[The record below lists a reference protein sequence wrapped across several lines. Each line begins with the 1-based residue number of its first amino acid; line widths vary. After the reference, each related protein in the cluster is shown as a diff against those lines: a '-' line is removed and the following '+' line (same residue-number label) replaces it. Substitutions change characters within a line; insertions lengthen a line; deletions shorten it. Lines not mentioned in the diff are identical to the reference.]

1 MTYFQSFWINLLFF
15 AILTRIVSTTIT
27 NINYTSLCG
36 RNVTLNRSN
45 FVLEINFG
53 VYDSHLLSVV
63 NHKDCICIIEWRGS
77 NEYRLT
83 PHVIETSTKTNQTR
97 SHYDSKKIT
106 LNIKEMHGTIFELKM
121 FGSKDFILAMIP
133 AIILSQNQRC
143 PQNSFDCGSNHC
155 IDRSLICDGTVQ
167 CGQIDERFCFE
178 SPANLYLISSLLVVF
193 FSCLLLGLLMALC
206 LYFKYHYRLN
216 EKLLPSDIKPKLY
229 GTLNDDHSSISSC
242 NYLDDDEKG
251 TINHYKFVKNSILN
265 SIKFYE

>member
-1 MTYFQSFWINLLFF
+1 MLRFL
-15 AILTRIVSTTIT
+15 V
-27 NINYTSLCG
+27 
-36 RNVTLNRSN
+36 
-45 FVLEINFG
+45 
-53 VYDSHLLSVV
+53 
-63 NHKDCICIIEWRGS
+63 
-77 NEYRLT
+77 
-83 PHVIETSTKTNQTR
+83 
-97 SHYDSKKIT
+97 
-106 LNIKEMHGTIFELKM
+106 
-121 FGSKDFILAMIP
+121 
-133 AIILSQNQRC
+133 LSQNQRC

-167 CGQIDERFCFE
+167 CGQIDE
-178 SPANLYLISSLLVVF
+178 LF